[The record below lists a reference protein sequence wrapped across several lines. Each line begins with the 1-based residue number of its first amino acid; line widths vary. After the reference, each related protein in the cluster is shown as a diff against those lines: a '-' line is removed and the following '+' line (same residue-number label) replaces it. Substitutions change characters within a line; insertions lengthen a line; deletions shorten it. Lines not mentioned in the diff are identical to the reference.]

1 MSLSG
6 HHVSHLAMTHPS
18 KRSFVALACLLMGC
32 ASSSFN
38 STWAN
43 PTAAP
48 VDLTGKRVLA
58 VVHVR
63 EDGRRRAS
71 EDLLA
76 AEITKR
82 GGVGVASYTMFPSTA
97 AEQDT
102 AAAVARARQDGIDG
116 VVLMRF
122 TGTEQSV
129 TVTKNAPPVWIND
142 PYYRRPWGAW
152 RRGWGTVYE
161 SETVRTDTKVL
172 VETRVYSIA
181 QERLLWAG
189 TSETLNPSKSDD
201 VIRSLAEAVSS
212 QLKKAGILSASRTD
226 SRDPAAR

>member
-1 MSLSG
+1 MSLST
-6 HHVSHLAMTHPS
+6 HHVIPLAMTHPV
-18 KRSFVALACLLMGC
+18 RISFVALTCLLMGC

-82 GGVGVASYTMFPSTA
+82 GGVGVPSYTMFPSTA

-129 TVTKNAPPVWIND
+129 PVTKNAPPVWIND

-172 VETRVYSIA
+172 VETRVYSIT
-181 QERLLWAG
+181 QDRLLWAG

-201 VIRSLAEAVSS
+201 VVRSLAEAVSS